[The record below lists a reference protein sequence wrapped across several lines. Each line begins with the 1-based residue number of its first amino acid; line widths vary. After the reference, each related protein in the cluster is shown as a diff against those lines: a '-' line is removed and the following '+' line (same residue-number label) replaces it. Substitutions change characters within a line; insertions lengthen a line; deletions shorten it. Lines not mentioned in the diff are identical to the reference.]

1 MPSAKLYLPPA
12 KCPITSVCKL
22 FLWLILPLIFSANYV
37 VADDEVGQGRTQY
50 LRAQKLKEFFA
61 PETAVEEAASPLP
74 EMPKSEN
81 FIEYEISGKSG
92 SKFFADVSSL
102 SIGEDGVIRLALG
115 ALSTS
120 GAWSLT
126 YEGFRCDSYEYR
138 IYGTSRGFDNEWRK
152 NRRSK
157 WTFAKNSNAV
167 NMRFD
172 LARYYLCNVG
182 PTNQLTKISKS
193 LEKGRLEIKTDRGT

>member
-1 MPSAKLYLPPA
+1 MPNAKLYLPSA
-12 KCPITSVCKL
+12 ICLTRSVRKL
-22 FLWLILPLIFSANYV
+22 FLWLILPLIFSSNYV

-61 PETAVEEAASPLP
+61 PETAVEEAASPLL

-81 FIEYEISGKSG
+81 FIEYEISGKSS
-92 SKFFADVSSL
+92 SKFYADVSSL

-115 ALSTS
+115 ARSTS
-120 GAWSLT
+120 GVWSLT
-126 YEGFRCDSYEYR
+126 YEGFRCDSYTYR
-138 IYGTSRGFDNEWRK
+138 IYGTSRGFDNDWRK

-157 WTFAKNSNAV
+157 WTSSTNSNAM

-182 PTNQLTKISKS
+182 PTNQLTEISRR